1 MSVMIGI
8 DPAKG
13 SHAAAAVNGSE
24 EAVAE
29 LEVRASRRQTSE
41 LLAWAEQFPQ
51 RKWAIESAN
60 GHGYLLAQQLV
71 ATGEFVVDVP
81 STLSARVRVLDSTR
95 SQKNDANDARSV
107 AIVALRTIK
116 PLDAD
121 AVVAAAERT
130 GRVVTAE
137 DHLAVLRMLAKRHKQ
152 LASLKTQAAARLHTV
167 LAALI
172 PGGLGK
178 EMVVR
183 QAAELLRRIRPA
195 SMVEAERK
203 RLAHQHLAEVRRLE
217 KELKAS
223 KANLA
228 TAVAASGTT
237 LTDIYGVGPVVAG
250 LVIGYSGDITRFP
263 TRHHYATYNGTAPI
277 DASSGS
283 KKRHRLN
290 PRGNRMLNHA
300 LHLIAITQLRYPGT
314 EGRIFYERKLAEGK
328 TKKEAIRSLK
338 RRLSDVVYRHLVA
351 DQKR

>member
-13 SHAAAAVNGSE
+13 SHAAAAVNACE
-24 EAVAE
+24 EALAE
-29 LEVRASRRQTSE
+29 LEVRATKRQSGE
-41 LLAWAEQFPQ
+41 LLAWAERFPE
-51 RKWAIESAN
+51 RSWAIESAN
-60 GHGYLLAQQLV
+60 GHGYLLAQQLM
-71 ATGEFVVDVP
+71 AAGEHVIDVP
-81 STLSARVRVLDSTR
+81 STLAARVRVLDSTR

-107 AIVALRTIK
+107 AIVALRH
-116 PLDAD
+116 PDLR
-121 AVVAAAERT
+121 VVA
-130 GRVVTAE
+130 VE
-137 DHLAVLRMLAKRHKQ
+137 DHVAVLRMLAKRHKQ
-152 LASLKTQAAARLHTV
+152 LSSLKTQAAARLHAV
-167 LAALI
+167 LAQLM

-183 QAAELLRRIRPA
+183 QAAALLRRVRPT
-195 SMVEAERK
+195 SMVETERK

-223 KANLA
+223 KARLRD
-228 TAVAASGTT
+228 AVEASGTT

-250 LVIGYSGDITRFP
+250 LLIGYSGDITRFP
-263 TRHHYATYNGTAPI
+263 TRHHYAAYNASAPI
-277 DASSGS
+277 DASSGT

-300 LHLIAITQLRYPGT
+300 LHLIAITQLRYPNT

-338 RRLSDVVYRHLVA
+338 RQLSDVVYRHLVA
-351 DQKR
+351 DQQR

>member
-107 AIVALRTIK
+107 AIVALRQ
-116 PLDAD
+116 PNL
-121 AVVAAAERT
+121 
-130 GRVVTAE
+130 RVVTAE

-195 SMVEAERK
+195 SMTSRERTQSVK
-203 RLAHQHLAEVRRLE
+203 GKPGHR
-217 KELKAS
+217 
-223 KANLA
+223 
-228 TAVAASGTT
+228 
-237 LTDIYGVGPVVAG
+237 
-250 LVIGYSGDITRFP
+250 
-263 TRHHYATYNGTAPI
+263 
-277 DASSGS
+277 SGS
-283 KKRHRLN
+283 IGHH
-290 PRGNRMLNHA
+290 P
-300 LHLIAITQLRYPGT
+300 
-314 EGRIFYERKLAEGK
+314 
-328 TKKEAIRSLK
+328 
-338 RRLSDVVYRHLVA
+338 YRHLRRGPGRSRPGDRLQRRHHQVPHPA
-351 DQKR
+351 PLRHLQRHRPHRRLLRVEEAASAQPARQPHVEPCAASDRDHPTPLPGN